1 MYKQWLASSAR
12 SILEHPPAILS
23 SIHST
28 KLSHTRKAI
37 HIMHFNFQTLSLS
50 LISAFLLCN
59 DFVTATPQ
67 RRPTKKTT
75 TITAEATS
83 TTAIATPTPK
93 PLHGCRVFV
102 QRWGLDSW
110 ETFDTMQY
118 VSPLTPIPYL
128 VTNFPVPPTNQIP
141 NSESDGKEIFNQAT
155 IGSTTPG
162 DELVPYQFG
171 SNILH
176 IYNTANPVYV
186 GLPAGTMDPGK
197 LSFVWGSQKWDNFSP
212 GNPCLNKA
220 SNAGL
225 NSSCTFQCDR
235 QWGDRALWAVRLF
248 HSRKLE

>member
-1 MYKQWLASSAR
+1 
-12 SILEHPPAILS
+12 
-23 SIHST
+23 
-28 KLSHTRKAI
+28 
-37 HIMHFNFQTLSLS
+37 MHFNFQNLLLA
-50 LISAFLLCN
+50 LIGVLVLCN
-59 DFVTATPQ
+59 EIVSATPQ

-75 TITAEATS
+75 TTSAKATS
-83 TTAIATPTPK
+83 TVIATPSLK

-110 ETFDTMQY
+110 ETFDTMY
-118 VSPLTPIPYL
+118 
-128 VTNFPVPPTNQIP
+128 
-141 NSESDGKEIFNQAT
+141 ESDGKEVWNQAT

-212 GNPCLNKA
+212 GSPCLNKA
-220 SNAGL
+220 STAGL
-225 NSSCTFQCDR
+225 NSSCTFSCD
-235 QWGDRALWAVRLF
+235 
-248 HSRKLE
+248 

>member
-1 MYKQWLASSAR
+1 
-12 SILEHPPAILS
+12 
-23 SIHST
+23 
-28 KLSHTRKAI
+28 
-37 HIMHFNFQTLSLS
+37 MHFNFQTLSLS

-110 ETFDTMQY
+110 ETFDTMY
-118 VSPLTPIPYL
+118 
-128 VTNFPVPPTNQIP
+128 
-141 NSESDGKEIFNQAT
+141 ESDGKEIFNQAT

-235 QWGDRALWAVRLF
+235 
-248 HSRKLE
+248 